1 MLVKICGITTKDAAD
16 VAVKAGADYIGFVFA
31 ESSRQISPKEAAI
44 IASSLPAFVKK
55 VGVFVNET
63 VETMKETAQTVGL
76 DTIQLH
82 GDEPPEVAK
91 QLPYEII
98 KAFPVNKDTLPAIRS
113 YPCDFY
119 LLDSLVDSR
128 RGGSGITFDW
138 SLADQLSINRAK
150 VMLAGGL
157 TPENVKRAINTVRPA
172 AVDVSSGVETN
183 KEKDLDKIEQ
193 FIRNAKL
200 KAGVER

>member
-1 MLVKICGITTKDAAD
+1 MLVKICGIKTIDAAD
-16 VAVKAGADYIGFVFA
+16 AAVKAGADYIGFVFA
-31 ESSRQISPKEAAI
+31 ESSRKISPEDAAM
-44 IASSLPAFVKK
+44 IASSLPVSVKK

-82 GDEPPEVAK
+82 GEEPPEVAE

-98 KAFPVNKDTLPAIRS
+98 KAFPVNTETLPAIRS
-113 YPCDFY
+113 YPCDYY
-119 LLDSLVDSR
+119 LLDSW
-128 RGGSGITFDW
+128 RGGSGIAFDW
-138 SLADQLSINRAK
+138 NLADQLSINRAK
-150 VMLAGGL
+150 IMLAGGL
-157 TPENVKRAINTVRPA
+157 TPENVTRAINTVRPA

-183 KEKDLDKIEQ
+183 KEKDLNKIEQ

-200 KAGVER
+200 NEWVER